1 MMCRSLLK
9 RVPSL
14 LCSIALLVLEI
25 FFEILKSFS
34 HLSVL
39 LNLLLVI
46 ICFKLFTQIPTIIS
60 HVVGCIIGIVDF
72 KEPLFRT

>member
-14 LCSIALLVLEI
+14 LCIIALLVLEV

-34 HLSVL
+34 DLSVL
-39 LNLLLVI
+39 LNLLLII
-46 ICFKLFTQIPTIIS
+46 ICFKLFTQISTVIS
-60 HVVGCIIGIVDF
+60 HVVGCIIGVINF
-72 KEPLFRT
+72 EEPLFGA